1 MRALRPLT
9 ALALSL
15 MLAFTGIGLAAAR
28 GQAMAGGQ
36 VVLCSGA
43 AGAVTL
49 TLDAQGRPAGPAH
62 ICPDMALGLIAA
74 LGLPDPG
81 VIRTP
86 SRADAL
92 VVASFVQRSA
102 LPRPAASARGPPSVI

>member
-15 MLAFTGIGLAAAR
+15 MLAFTSLGLAAAR

-43 AGAVTL
+43 GPVTL

-74 LGLPDPG
+74 LHLPGLAISRG
-81 VIRTP
+81 P
-86 SRADAL
+86 SRADLL
-92 VVASFVQRSA
+92 VAAPFAQGSA
-102 LPRPAASARGPPSVI
+102 LPRPAASARGPPSLI